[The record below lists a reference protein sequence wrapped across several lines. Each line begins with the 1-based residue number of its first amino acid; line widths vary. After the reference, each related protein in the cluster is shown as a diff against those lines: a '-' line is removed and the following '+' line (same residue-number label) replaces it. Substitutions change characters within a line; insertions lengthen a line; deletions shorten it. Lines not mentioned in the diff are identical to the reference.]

1 MRHELTAKIRSNH
14 IHLKLRKMEIIAHPC
29 KEMLNPMVQ
38 TKVAFTWRKEQ
49 VKSGVLEAEDGTSK
63 NGCYN
68 QHPKQH
74 PAEHLKGS
82 AKCQHLVFITHPSAL
97 AGFPQIG
104 LFAEDLPELLTLVR
118 LWLSPL

>member
-49 VKSGVLEAEDGTSK
+49 VKSGVLEAEDGTCK
-63 NGCYN
+63 GGCHY

-74 PAEHLKGS
+74 PAEHLKVS
-82 AKCQHLVFITHPSAL
+82 AKRHHLIFITHFFAL
-97 AGFPQIG
+97 AEFVGTVLGQKIPVAARRCLFP
-104 LFAEDLPELLTLVR
+104 L
-118 LWLSPL
+118 